1 MSSLSRVCSASTQL
15 PAGRQT
21 TSERDELVTPIVR
34 EHCAPGCTA
43 TSLQGCPSVESM
55 DPIVEDDSTQD
66 AVEQTK
72 HEYNSVA
79 AQYSKMNRHASAE
92 HVELLLAAM
101 PRGVAED
108 RRRRDAEELIPTI
121 KVHIKELEDAG
132 LDEEDEN
139 MVEARNAL
147 AKALRDVRPQ
157 VVDLGC
163 GAGRDYPA
171 FDERGID
178 YLGVDASEGMLTVAR
193 ERFPEATFEAQDLC
207 TLELPARS
215 FDGAFANASLQHV

>member
-1 MSSLSRVCSASTQL
+1 M
-15 PAGRQT
+15 
-21 TSERDELVTPIVR
+21 
-34 EHCAPGCTA
+34 
-43 TSLQGCPSVESM
+43 
-55 DPIVEDDSTQD
+55 
-66 AVEQTK
+66 
-72 HEYNSVA
+72 
-79 AQYSKMNRHASAE
+79 
-92 HVELLLAAM
+92 
-101 PRGVAED
+101 AED
-108 RRRRDAEELIPTI
+108 RRRRDAEDRAAAL

-132 LDEEDEN
+132 LDDDDEN

-171 FDERGID
+171 FAERGID

-207 TLELPARS
+207 ALDLPARS
-215 FDGAFANASLQHV
+215 FDGAFANASLQHVPTPALPNALTSIYACLRPGGVLLISAPLGKDAEGWSQARSKETRAWVAWRSRETLERYCGAAGFESVTVPTVQSYEGSSFQVFVWRRPVDDGE

>member
-1 MSSLSRVCSASTQL
+1 M
-15 PAGRQT
+15 
-21 TSERDELVTPIVR
+21 EPIV
-34 EHCAPGCTA
+34 
-43 TSLQGCPSVESM
+43 
-55 DPIVEDDSTQD
+55 DNEDDKTQE

-72 HEYNSVA
+72 HEYDSVA

-101 PRGVAED
+101 PRGAAED
-108 RRRRDAEELIPTI
+108 RRRRDAKELIPTI

-139 MVEARNAL
+139 MVEARTAL
-147 AKALRDVRPQ
+147 ATARRDVRPQ

-163 GAGRDYPA
+163 GAGRDFQA
-171 FDERGID
+171 FDERGVD

-207 TLELPARS
+207 KLDLAERS
-215 FDGAFANASLQHV
+215 FDGAFANASLQHVRPV

>member
-1 MSSLSRVCSASTQL
+1 M
-15 PAGRQT
+15 
-21 TSERDELVTPIVR
+21 EPII
-34 EHCAPGCTA
+34 
-43 TSLQGCPSVESM
+43 
-55 DPIVEDDSTQD
+55 DNEDDKTQE

-101 PRGVAED
+101 PRGVAEQ
-108 RRRRDAEELIPTI
+108 RRRIDAEARIPELQ
-121 KVHIKELEDAG
+121 KLDELQKRVEFLEDAG
-132 LDEEDEN
+132 VQDEDDEDL
-139 MVEARNAL
+139 VEARTAL
-147 AKALRDVRPQ
+147 ATARRDARRR

-171 FDERGID
+171 FEERGVE

-193 ERFPEATFEAQDLC
+193 ERFPDASFEAQDLC
-207 TLELPARS
+207 RLDLPARS
-215 FDGAFANASLQHV
+215 FDGAFANASLQHVPACVEIKVAVSARWRGG